1 MADTNVYAIA
11 DEIIA
16 GRRLSRND
24 DLSFLIKSGTD
35 ELCRNADRIRKAL
48 CGDHVDLC
56 SIVNGR
62 SGRCPENC
70 KFCAQSAHNRTGIE
84 EYPFLDEDSIVNE
97 CRHNADKGVH
107 RFSIVTAG
115 RTLTG
120 GDFEKAVS
128 AYSRMSRECGIKLC
142 ASHGLLTEEQFIRLR
157 ESGVTTYHCNI
168 ETSRRNFPNICTTHT
183 FDDKIACIKRAQK
196 CGLNVC
202 SGGIIGMGETPEDRL
217 DMALTLAEL
226 GISSIPINALRPIKG
241 TPLESETPLTEEDIL
256 RTAAVFRFIVPTA
269 YIRLAAGR
277 IIMRD
282 SGSAA
287 FLSGANAT
295 ITGDMLTTSGN
306 DIEGDIKMLRGLGLD
321 VSAPER

>member
-70 KFCAQSAHNRTGIE
+70 KFCAQSAHNRTGID

-115 RTLTG
+115 RTLSDE
-120 GDFEKAVS
+120 DFEKAVS

-226 GISSIPINALRPIKG
+226 GIGSIPINALRPIKG

-256 RTAAVFRFIVPTA
+256 RTAAIFRFIVPTA